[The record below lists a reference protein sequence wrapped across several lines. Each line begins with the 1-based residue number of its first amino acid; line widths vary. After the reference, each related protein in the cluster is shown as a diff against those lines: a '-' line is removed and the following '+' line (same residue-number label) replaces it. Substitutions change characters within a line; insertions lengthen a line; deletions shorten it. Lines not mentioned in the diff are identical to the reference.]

1 MNGGNRLKAVI
12 TVIGKDRVGIV
23 SQVSQKIAECQLNIL
38 DINQTLMEQYFTM
51 IMLVNLEQSKY
62 DIATLSEIFSELG
75 TKMGLSIRIQHKNLF
90 DSMYH
95 V

>member
-1 MNGGNRLKAVI
+1 
-12 TVIGKDRVGIV
+12 
-23 SQVSQKIAECQLNIL
+23 QLNIL

-51 IMLVNLEQSKY
+51 IMLVNLEQSKH
-62 DIATLSEIFSELG
+62 DITTLSNIFSDLG
-75 TKMGLSIRIQHKNLF
+75 TEMGLSIRIQHENLF

>member
-1 MNGGNRLKAVI
+1 MKAVI
-12 TVIGKDRVGIV
+12 TVIGKDRGGIV

-51 IMLVNLEQSKY
+51 IMLVNLEQSKH
-62 DIATLSEIFSELG
+62 DITTLSNIFSDLG
-75 TKMGLSIRIQHKNLF
+75 TEMGLSIRIQHENLF

>member
-1 MNGGNRLKAVI
+1 MKAVI

-38 DINQTLMEQYFTM
+38 DINHTLMEQYFTM
-51 IMLVNLEQSKY
+51 IMLVNLEQSKH
-62 DIATLSEIFSELG
+62 DITTLSNIFSDLVTE
-75 TKMGLSIRIQHKNLF
+75 MGLSIRIQHENLF